1 MAAASRSRCW
11 EPRSDM
17 GVPCKVGNRG
27 RSWVAHRGSVNL
39 QGLLHPWARLRSAWA
54 ALVPDVCLL
63 CDARAGPIP
72 NLCSAC
78 GDGLVR
84 LPYSSRMRMVA
95 FAYTAPIS
103 TLVHWMKF
111 EANLP
116 AALTLGTLLAE
127 TVADSD
133 LLLPDAILPV
143 PLHRSRLRER
153 GFNQALELA
162 RPVSR
167 RLGRPLLSR
176 ACVRVQA
183 TRPQSS
189 LKSQADRRRNVT
201 GAFRVCKPLMGLGR
215 VAIVDDVL
223 TTGATVQELARTLRR
238 AGVRQVV
245 VWACAGR
252 PEAGVRR
259 RGSPPTRRS
268 SR

>member
-1 MAAASRSRCW
+1 M
-11 EPRSDM
+11 
-17 GVPCKVGNRG
+17 
-27 RSWVAHRGSVNL
+27 
-39 QGLLHPWARLRSAWA
+39 QGLLHSWTRLRSAWA

-63 CDARAGPIP
+63 CDTRAGPIP
-72 NLCSAC
+72 NLCAAC
-78 GDGLVR
+78 ADTLVR
-84 LPYSSRMRMVA
+84 LPCSSRRRIVA
-95 FAYTAPIS
+95 FAYTAPVS

-127 TVADSD
+127 TIAESD

-143 PLHRSRLRER
+143 PLHRIRLRAR

-176 ACVRVQA
+176 ACVRIQA

-189 LKSQADRRRNVT
+189 LNSQADRRRNVA
-201 GAFRVCKPLMGLGR
+201 GAFRVCRPLTGLRR
-215 VAIVDDVL
+215 VAIIDDVL
-223 TTGATVQELARTLRR
+223 TTGATVQELSRTLRR

-252 PEAGVRR
+252 PDTGIKRP
-259 RGSPPTRRS
+259 GLPPTRRS

>member
-1 MAAASRSRCW
+1 MQGRLF
-11 EPRSDM
+11 
-17 GVPCKVGNRG
+17 PCT
-27 RSWVAHRGSVNL
+27 
-39 QGLLHPWARLRSAWA
+39 RLRSAWA
-54 ALVPDVCLL
+54 ALLPDVCLL
-63 CDARAGPIP
+63 CDTRAGPIP
-72 NLCSAC
+72 NLCAAC
-78 GDGLVR
+78 AGTLVR
-84 LPYSSRMRMVA
+84 LPCASRMRIVA
-95 FAYTAPIS
+95 FAYTPPIS

-127 TVADSD
+127 AVAAAD

-143 PLHRSRLRER
+143 PLHRSRLRTR

-167 RLGRPLLSR
+167 HTGRPLLTR
-176 ACVRVQA
+176 ACVRLQA

-189 LKSQADRRRNVT
+189 LNSQAERRRNVT
-201 GAFRVCKPLMGLGR
+201 GAFHVCRPLTGLRR

-223 TTGATVQELARTLRR
+223 TTGATIRELARTLRR
-238 AGVRQVV
+238 AGVQQVV

-252 PEAGVRR
+252 PGAGVKRP
-259 RGSPPTRRS
+259 GSPPTERS